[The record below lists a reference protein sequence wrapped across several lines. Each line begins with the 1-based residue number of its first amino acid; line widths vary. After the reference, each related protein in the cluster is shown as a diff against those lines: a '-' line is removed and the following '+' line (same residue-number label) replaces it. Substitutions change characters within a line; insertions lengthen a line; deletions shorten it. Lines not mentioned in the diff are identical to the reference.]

1 MFERWCEGTFFSL
14 LCTTCII
21 FLCNL
26 PDSDKALGM
35 FEKVTSSTSPCP
47 RDFLFSPGAAGWW
60 CMCAKDWN
68 LLYNCEC
75 IPSDIWLLVGPA
87 YKCWCYHI
95 LLLDSTACRTG
106 LPLDRPSDT
115 GASGTDHAIGPFAW
129 WDTSLR
135 FQRTKNILVTILFSF
150 VSCVQDQNHNPHSH
164 YNAV

>member
-1 MFERWCEGTFFSL
+1 MSW
-14 LCTTCII
+14 
-21 FLCNL
+21 
-26 PDSDKALGM
+26 AL
-35 FEKVTSSTSPCP
+35 T
-47 RDFLFSPGAAGWW
+47 RDFLFSPEAAGWW

-115 GASGTDHAIGPFAW
+115 GASGTGHAIGPFAW

-135 FQRTKNILVTILFSF
+135 FQRTKNILVTILLSF
-150 VSCVQDQNHNPHSH
+150 FSCVQEQNHNPDSH
-164 YNAV
+164 HNAVYIHKPTVLGHFTWLLSYCYKLLTYVFIQYLPQ